1 MSIRKREPSP
11 EAHASS
17 GQRRQLRRLVRELC
31 ESIDAQA
38 LEDLQW
44 LVQEHGLLEPAP
56 KPYTRAQ
63 LCDRLYAAL
72 DMGQLAPEAATYYYG
87 NINALL
93 QQAHREMLERRRP
106 GGQ

>member
-1 MSIRKREPSP
+1 MSLRKREPSP
-11 EAHASS
+11 EARTSS
-17 GQRRQLRRLVRELC
+17 WQRRQMRRLVQELC

-38 LEDLQW
+38 IEDLQR
-44 LVQEHGLLEPAP
+44 LAQEHGLLEPEGP
-56 KPYTRAQ
+56 HTRAQ

-72 DMGQLAPEAATYYYG
+72 DVGLEPAAAAYYYG

-106 GGQ
+106 Q